1 MAFEKPPI
9 NEGWDLTMDP
19 SSSLVNR
26 FKLETQLLPNHTLHT
41 SSRSDPARGSEKE
54 IVTTSWSRIKEIG
67 VGNCGSVW
75 LESDLNGSERA
86 VKRIPKWIY
95 TRNKIDYKREVA
107 AMAVLSKFEQNFVQ
121 FYGWYESLKDI
132 YLAMEYF
139 PLGDLERYMDRQLS
153 KFQIKVIILQL
164 LQGLCIMH
172 QNKFT
177 HRDLKPKNIFV
188 VKDSPYF
195 WVKIGDFGITKR
207 VPHDGTSLKT
217 ETGTLGYVAP
227 EVLGYHD
234 QESSKY
240 TNAVDLWSLGCICHR
255 LLTMQAPFENPATMI
270 RYCSG
275 VTKLPIETLRRDDDE
290 AVAFVKRLLM
300 VSPSER
306 YTAER
311 ALQSLWLDSLRSQEP
326 LHVAQHQSQSQDDL
340 PWRDNARKY
349 TRADGI
355 IAIFIA
361 IVMGWWAQF
370 QLFGRDIIG
379 NSLSYLITTILF
391 LAVVVLAVIGHYS
404 SLALFTQFCT
414 SSGVWAV
421 NAQVLVFRRK
431 LFILMYIIIVV
442 IPTVWLVGLAYQYR

>member
-1 MAFEKPPI
+1 
-9 NEGWDLTMDP
+9 MDP
-19 SSSLVNR
+19 SSGLVNR
-26 FKLETQLLPNHTLHT
+26 VKLEAEIFPSHTLHT
-41 SSRSDPARGSEKE
+41 SFRSDPTRGLEKE
-54 IVTTSWSRIKEIG
+54 IVTTRWLRIKEIG

-75 LESDLNGSERA
+75 LESDQNGSERA

-107 AMAVLSKFEQNFVQ
+107 AMAILSKFEQNFVQ
-121 FYGWYESLKDI
+121 FYGWYESLENI

-153 KFQIKVIILQL
+153 EFQIKIITLQL

-172 QNKFT
+172 QNGFT
-177 HRDLKPKNIFV
+177 HRDLKPRNILV
-188 VKDSPYF
+188 IEDNPCI

-217 ETGTLGYVAP
+217 ETGTFGYVAP

-255 LLTMQAPFENPATMI
+255 LFTMQPPFKNAATMI

-290 AVAFVKRLLM
+290 AVAFIKRLLM
-300 VSPSER
+300 VDPSER

-311 ALQSLWLDSLRSQEP
+311 ALQSLWFDSLRSQEP
-326 LHVAQHQSQSQDDL
+326 LHVAQRQSQSQDDL
-340 PWRDNARKY
+340 PRKIK
-349 TRADGI
+349 TETHIRTL
-355 IAIFIA
+355 AIVIVIA
-361 IVMGWWAQF
+361 IVMGW
-370 QLFGRDIIG
+370 
-379 NSLSYLITTILF
+379 
-391 LAVVVLAVIGHYS
+391 
-404 SLALFTQFCT
+404 CT
-414 SSGVWAV
+414 
-421 NAQVLVFRRK
+421 
-431 LFILMYIIIVV
+431 IIVGWWAHV
-442 IPTVWLVGLAYQYR
+442 AILQRRIRMIKTLLPKDQQFME